1 MQFSYLLSAFLA
13 TLAVASPIVN
23 SGAEADIDIV
33 ARDETFEAAT
43 LEARAKGDTKPY
55 ELLSS
60 VHKDLKDGKWY
71 VFALKDPLGAK
82 FDGSDKES
90 KTDLEKLQKKLGF
103 EHIRYI
109 TGKVK
114 EEKKSGKVIK
124 RDVVNLK
131 FHDLSKENKNADSP
145 IKLRHID
152 WQIRDA
158 KAKDMDFVKETTE
171 AKVNGLAGFGKLI
184 HSREEGRTQDHATYT
199 GNPD

>member
-23 SGAEADIDIV
+23 SGAEADIV

-43 LEARAKGDTKPY
+43 LETRAKGDTKPY
-55 ELLSS
+55 ELLSA

-90 KTDLEKLQKKLGF
+90 KTDLEKLQKNLGF

-109 TGKVK
+109 TGQVK
-114 EEKKSGKVIK
+114 EDKKSGKVVK

-131 FHDLSKENKNADSP
+131 FHDLSKENKNEDSP
-145 IKLRHID
+145 IKLRHND

-158 KAKDMDFVKETTE
+158 KAKDMDFIKETTK
-171 AKVNGLAGFGKLI
+171 AKVDGLAGFGKLI
-184 HSREEGRTQDHATYT
+184 DPREECRPKTTLCGDS
-199 GNPD
+199 D